1 MIWAESAG
9 RARGMAEL
17 GSNVIGEYLHSL
29 HAEGSFPV
37 PRPRYQFWLGLSL
50 PAMSAG
56 WHLCDFF
63 LKGGGGGC
71 YCFLFSLAGKE

>member
-1 MIWAESAG
+1 
-9 RARGMAEL
+9 MAEL

-37 PRPRYQFWLGLSL
+37 PWPRYQFWLGLSL

-63 LKGGGGGC
+63 FFFKVGVGWGVTAS
-71 YCFLFSLAGKE
+71 YFP